1 MKDRKKWEYHV
12 IHLNLEKN
20 GDKNTPNPTIA
31 SNKFKGALSSEFIK
45 KEFPKNYSTPPKPL
59 HPAAQLANFF
69 NKLGSEGWEFTETFE
84 LDKML
89 MLVFRRELLSETKK
103 EIETKKES

>member
-1 MKDRKKWEYHV
+1 
-12 IHLNLEKN
+12 
-20 GDKNTPNPTIA
+20 
-31 SNKFKGALSSEFIK
+31 
-45 KEFPKNYSTPPKPL
+45 L

>member
-20 GDKNTPNPTIA
+20 SDNATPNPTIA

-45 KEFPKNYSTPPKPL
+45 KEFPKNYKTPPKPL

>member
-20 GDKNTPNPTIA
+20 SDKNTPNPTIA

-59 HPAAQLANFF
+59 HPLRNSLIFLISLAQKDGNLL
-69 NKLGSEGWEFTETFE
+69 K
-84 LDKML
+84 
-89 MLVFRRELLSETKK
+89 LLS
-103 EIETKKES
+103 